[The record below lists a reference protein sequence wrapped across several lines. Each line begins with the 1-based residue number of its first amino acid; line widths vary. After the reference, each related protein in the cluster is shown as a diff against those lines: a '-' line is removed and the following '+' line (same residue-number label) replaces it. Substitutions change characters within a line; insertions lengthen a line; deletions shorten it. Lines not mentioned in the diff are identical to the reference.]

1 MFHRESLKGDELP
14 VNKRFSYENPQISS
28 NRETKMKKCFFVAIV
43 LCALM
48 AGAASAH
55 EFFVITDVKAP
66 KAGDTVPLYL
76 LSTHYF
82 TVGEELED
90 IKYNKV
96 YVSRNGRRS
105 NALPLETNKD
115 RVWYETEFKLQNDDP
130 VIIEADRA
138 ATYTCVFSDGTR
150 AEGTP
155 NEVKAANPEKSI
167 SEARFLHKVSKTYI
181 NPNKNDASFSTPM
194 GYTLEIIPLDNPA
207 RLKKGSKAKFRV
219 LYNGQPLSGAEVWAT
234 YDYYD
239 YKTMNAHEQKGSTDK
254 DGEVTFK
261 ISNPGIWIIGL
272 RDSRT
277 STFQGVKTTE
287 NNDSIVVFTAG

>member
-1 MFHRESLKGDELP
+1 
-14 VNKRFSYENPQISS
+14 
-28 NRETKMKKCFFVAIV
+28 MKKIISLAVV
-43 LCALM
+43 LCALIT
-48 AGAASAH
+48 GAASAH

-96 YVSRNGRRS
+96 YARQNGSRS
-105 NALPLETNKD
+105 APLPLNTNND
-115 RVWYETEFKLQNDDP
+115 RVWYETEFKLAGNDP

-138 ATYTCVFSDGTR
+138 ATYTCVFADGSR

-155 NEVKAANPEKSI
+155 DEVKAANPEKSI
-167 SEARFLHKVSKTYI
+167 SEVRFLHKVSKTYL
-181 NPNKNDASFSTPM
+181 NPARNDTSFSTPL
-194 GYTLEIIPLDNPA
+194 GYTLEIVPLDNPA

-219 LYNGQPLSGAEVWAT
+219 LYNGAPLPGAKVWAT

-239 YKTMNAHEQKGSTDK
+239 YKTMNAYEQTGTTDSKG
-254 DGEVTFK
+254 ELTFR
-261 ISNPGIWIIGL
+261 ISNPGIWIVGL

-277 STFQGVKTTE
+277 STFQGLNTTE
-287 NNDSIVVFTAG
+287 NNDSIVVFTVP